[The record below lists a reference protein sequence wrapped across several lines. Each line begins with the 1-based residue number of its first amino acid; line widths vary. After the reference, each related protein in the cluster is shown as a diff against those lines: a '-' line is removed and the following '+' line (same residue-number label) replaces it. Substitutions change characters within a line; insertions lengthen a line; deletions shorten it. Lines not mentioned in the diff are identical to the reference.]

1 MAERSRIRPVHLL
14 VLVLLVAPGWKLAEW
29 AMQPGPKVVTA
40 EAVAAG
46 QELFAHEWTPN
57 DPLTGGDG
65 LGPVFNAKS
74 CVDCHSQGGPGGGG
88 PVTKNVTVYGIVS
101 GETHGLPSSGV
112 VHQHAV
118 KPEFQETLDLVRP
131 NLPHS
136 PSIALASLI
145 DKTVVRPTDI
155 VITQRNTPPLFGDG
169 LIDSIPDDTLIAHM
183 RAHLTTASLVGLN
196 HAKDPKV
203 KGRIARLTDGRL
215 GRFGW
220 KLEFASIGDFVK
232 AACANELGLS
242 NPGRPQA
249 TPLGK
254 LGYKAKGTDLTDE
267 QCGLMTDY
275 IRGLPIPTQVLPDDS
290 TELAKVHQGETLFN
304 KIGCADCH
312 AKDLGPVKGIYSDM
326 LLHDMGAQLQ
336 SSIGYYAMIIPQP
349 VVRNSNFEITE
360 QPMPGEWRTSPLW
373 GIADSGPYLHD
384 GRAETLD
391 EAITLHDGEA
401 VDVAARFKES
411 SKSDQEALIAFLKSL
426 RAPKQ
431 TGSLAA
437 R

>member
-1 MAERSRIRPVHLL
+1 MAKSSRIRPAHWVVMALL
-14 VLVLLVAPGWKLAEW
+14 LAPAWKAAEW
-29 AMQPGPKVVTA
+29 ALRPGPKVVTP

-46 QELFAHEWTPN
+46 QMLFAHEWTPN

-88 PVTKNVTVYGIVS
+88 PNSKNVTVYGIVS
-101 GETHGLPSSGV
+101 GETRGLPSSGV

-131 NLPHS
+131 GLPHA
-136 PSIALASLI
+136 PSIPLANLI
-145 DKTVVRPTDI
+145 DKTITRPTDI
-155 VITQRNTPPLFGDG
+155 VITQRNTPPLFCDG
-169 LIDSIPDDTLIAHM
+169 LIDSVPDDTLIAHM
-183 RAHLTTASLVGLN
+183 REHSTPARLVGLN
-196 HAKDPKV
+196 GAKDPKV

-254 LGYKAKGTDLTDE
+254 LNYKAKGTDLTDE
-267 QCGLMTDY
+267 QCTLMTDY
-275 IRGLPIPTQVLPDDS
+275 IRGLPIPTQILPES
-290 TELAKVHQGETLFN
+290 ASELEMVHRGESLFT

-312 AKDLGPVKGIYSDM
+312 AKDLGPVKGLYSDM
-326 LLHDMGAQLQ
+326 LLHDMGPQLQ

-349 VVRNSNFEITE
+349 VVRNDNFEVTE

-384 GRAETLD
+384 GRAETL
-391 EAITLHDGEA
+391 EESIGLHDGEA
-401 VDVAARFKES
+401 VDVAARFKDLPES
-411 SKSDQEALIAFLKSL
+411 DRNALIAFLKTL
-426 RAPKQ
+426 KAPKQ
-431 TGSLAA
+431 PASVASK
-437 R
+437 